1 MYTIFILLII
11 IFIILIVY
19 TISKF
24 GPKIREKTFNK
35 QIKYLKNMVD
45 CNKDDIAD
53 LMKTTAKLS
62 ENIEKEI
69 LDENETI
76 MSYNAKSKANINKD
90 AITITAEAIK
100 DGLSSSKKYCKY
112 CNTSLENDAIYC
124 KKCGKKQ

>member
-35 QIKYLKNMVD
+35 QIIYLKNMVD